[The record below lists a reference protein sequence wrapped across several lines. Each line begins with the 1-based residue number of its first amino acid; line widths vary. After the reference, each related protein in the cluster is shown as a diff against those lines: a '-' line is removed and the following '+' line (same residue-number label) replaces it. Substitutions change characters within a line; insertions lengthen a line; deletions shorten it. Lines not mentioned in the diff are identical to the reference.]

1 MYTYIYT
8 SNIYTYV
15 ICIHMYIH
23 IYTYTILI
31 KKLNNTPGLEKGDFF
46 LEGIWEKNTEHF

>member
-1 MYTYIYT
+1 
-8 SNIYTYV
+8 
-15 ICIHMYIH
+15 MYIH